1 MNEILK
7 KIEKIKIV
15 PVVVL
20 EDVIDA
26 APLANALCKGGLAC
40 AEVTF
45 RTKRAAEVLRKMKA
59 TRPDMLVGA
68 GTVLTKEQVDEA
80 INAGA
85 EFVVSPGLNPEIVEY
100 CINKEITIIPGCAN
114 PSDIEQALK
123 YHLEVVKFFPAEA
136 LGGLK
141 LIKAMS
147 APYKDVKFMPTGGI
161 NLKNVKEYL
170 SFKPVIACGGT
181 WMVPKDMVENK
192 EFDKIERL
200 TKEAVE
206 AIKGE

>member
-7 KIEKIKIV
+7 KIEEVRIV

-20 EDVIDA
+20 EDAKDA
-26 APLANALCKGGLAC
+26 APLANALCEGGLAC

-45 RTKRAAEVLRKMKA
+45 RTDEAAEVIKEMKKA
-59 TRPDMLVGA
+59 RPDMLVGA
-68 GTVLTKEQVDEA
+68 GTVLTKEQVDQA
-80 INAGA
+80 VDAGA
-85 EFVVSPGLNPEIVEY
+85 QFIVSPGLNPEIVEY
-100 CINKEITIIPGCAN
+100 CVNKNLTIIPGCAN
-114 PSDIEQALK
+114 PSDVEQALK

-147 APYKDVKFMPTGGI
+147 APYKNVKFMPTGGI
-161 NLKNVKEYL
+161 NPKNVKEYL
-170 SFKPVIACGGT
+170 DFKAIIACGGT
-181 WMVPKDMVENK
+181 WMVPKDAVENK
-192 EFDKIERL
+192 EFDKIEKL

-206 AIKGE
+206 AIRG

>member
-7 KIEKIKIV
+7 KIEEVRIV

-20 EDVIDA
+20 EDAKDA
-26 APLANALCKGGLAC
+26 APLANALCEGGLAC

-45 RTKRAAEVLRKMKA
+45 RTEEAAEVIKEMKKA
-59 TRPDMLVGA
+59 RPDMLVGA
-68 GTVLTKEQVDEA
+68 GTVLTKEQVDQA
-80 INAGA
+80 VDAGA
-85 EFVVSPGLNPEIVEY
+85 QFIVSPGLNPEIVEY
-100 CINKEITIIPGCAN
+100 CVNKNLTIIPGCAN
-114 PSDIEQALK
+114 PSDVEQALK

-147 APYKDVKFMPTGGI
+147 APYKNVRFMPTGGI
-161 NLKNVKEYL
+161 NPNNVKEYL
-170 SFKPVIACGGT
+170 DFKAIIACGGT
-181 WMVPKDMVENK
+181 WMVPKDAVENK
-192 EFDKIERL
+192 EFDKIEKL

-206 AIKGE
+206 AIQG

>member
-7 KIEKIKIV
+7 KIEEVRIV

-20 EDVIDA
+20 EDAKDA
-26 APLANALCKGGLAC
+26 APLANALCEGGLAC

-45 RTKRAAEVLRKMKA
+45 RTDEAAEVIKEMKKA
-59 TRPDMLVGA
+59 RPDMLVGA
-68 GTVLTKEQVDEA
+68 GTVLTKEQVDQA
-80 INAGA
+80 VDAGA
-85 EFVVSPGLNPEIVEY
+85 QFIVSPGLNPEIVEY
-100 CINKEITIIPGCAN
+100 CVNKNLTIIPGCAN
-114 PSDIEQALK
+114 PSDVEQALK

-147 APYKDVKFMPTGGI
+147 APYKNVKFMPTGGI
-161 NLKNVKEYL
+161 NPKNVKEYL
-170 SFKPVIACGGT
+170 DFKAIIACGGT
-181 WMVPKDMVENK
+181 WMVPKDAVENK
-192 EFDKIERL
+192 EFDKIEKL

-206 AIKGE
+206 AIQG

>member
-7 KIEKIKIV
+7 KIEEVRIV

-20 EDVIDA
+20 EDAKDA
-26 APLANALCKGGLAC
+26 APLANALCEGGLAC

-45 RTKRAAEVLRKMKA
+45 RTEEAADVIKEMKKA
-59 TRPDMLVGA
+59 RPDMLVGA
-68 GTVLTKEQVDEA
+68 GTVLTKEQVDQAVE
-80 INAGA
+80 AGA
-85 EFVVSPGLNPEIVEY
+85 QFIVSPGLNPEIVEY
-100 CINKEITIIPGCAN
+100 CVEKNLTIIPGCAN
-114 PSDIEQALK
+114 PSDVEQALK

-147 APYKDVKFMPTGGI
+147 APYKNVRFMPTGGI
-161 NLKNVKEYL
+161 NPNNVKEYL
-170 SFKPVIACGGT
+170 DFKAIIACGGT
-181 WMVPKDMVENK
+181 WMVPKDAVENK
-192 EFDKIERL
+192 EFDKIEKL

-206 AIKGE
+206 AIQG

>member
-7 KIEKIKIV
+7 KIEEVRIV

-20 EDVIDA
+20 EDAKDA
-26 APLANALCKGGLAC
+26 APLANALCEGGLAC

-45 RTKRAAEVLRKMKA
+45 RTDEAAEVIKEMKKA
-59 TRPDMLVGA
+59 RPDMLVGA
-68 GTVLTKEQVDEA
+68 GTVLTKEQVDQA
-80 INAGA
+80 VDAGA
-85 EFVVSPGLNPEIVEY
+85 QFIVSPGLNPEIVEY
-100 CINKEITIIPGCAN
+100 CVNKNLTIIPGCAN
-114 PSDIEQALK
+114 PSDVEQALK

-147 APYKDVKFMPTGGI
+147 APYKNVKFMPTGGI
-161 NLKNVKEYL
+161 NPKNVKEYL
-170 SFKPVIACGGT
+170 DFKAIIACGGT
-181 WMVPKDMVENK
+181 WMVPKDAVENK
-192 EFDKIERL
+192 EVDKIEKL

-206 AIKGE
+206 AIRG

>member
-7 KIEKIKIV
+7 KIEEVRIV

-20 EDVIDA
+20 EDVKDA
-26 APLANALCKGGLAC
+26 APLANALCEGGLAC

-45 RTKRAAEVLRKMKA
+45 RTEEAAEVIKEMKKA
-59 TRPDMLVGA
+59 RPDMLVGA
-68 GTVLTKEQVDEA
+68 GTVLTKEQVDQA
-80 INAGA
+80 VDAGA
-85 EFVVSPGLNPEIVEY
+85 QFIVSPGLNPEIVEY
-100 CINKEITIIPGCAN
+100 CVNKNLTIIPGCAN
-114 PSDIEQALK
+114 PSDVEQALK

-147 APYKDVKFMPTGGI
+147 APYKNVRFMPTGGI
-161 NLKNVKEYL
+161 NPNNVKEYL
-170 SFKPVIACGGT
+170 DFKAIIACGGT
-181 WMVPKDMVENK
+181 WMVPKDAVENK
-192 EFDKIERL
+192 EFDKIEKL

-206 AIKGE
+206 AIQG